1 MLALEQAAALIA
13 TDSGGV
19 QKEVYFHSKPFLTF
33 RTETEWTELLDAG
46 WNRLDPLNSVE
57 SILDSINDALGF
69 QGKPISVFGNG
80 TSAQLIL
87 RSLLA
92 EQNCKN

>member
-1 MLALEQAAALIA
+1 MIALEQAATLIA

-19 QKEVYFHSKPFLTF
+19 QKEAYFHGKPCLTL

-46 WNRLDPLNSVE
+46 WNRLASLNSVK
-57 SILDSINDALGF
+57 SILDSINQTLGS

-87 RSLLA
+87 
-92 EQNCKN
+92 QNLIASGS